1 MEVVRTEEEI
11 DEQLNKAQ
19 AIIDEG
25 GSPFFGMSYE
35 DGIVAMHEW
44 LTGLHDDAPMDQ

>member
-1 MEVVRTEEEI
+1 MEVTRTETEI

-19 AIIDEG
+19 QFIDEG

-35 DGIVAMHEW
+35 EGIVAMHDW
-44 LTGLHDDAPMDQ
+44 LTDIDAHAPMDQ